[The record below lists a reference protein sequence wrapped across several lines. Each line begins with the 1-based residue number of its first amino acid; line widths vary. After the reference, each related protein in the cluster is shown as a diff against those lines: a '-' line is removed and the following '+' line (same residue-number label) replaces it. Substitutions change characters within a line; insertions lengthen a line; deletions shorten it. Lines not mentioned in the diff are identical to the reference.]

1 MIAPIPSEPG
11 RIGFTFGELRKLPAF
26 LRRDLLVAWSYRVA
40 FVSDFV
46 NLGGQVL
53 LFYFVGQMIDQ
64 SKLPTFAG
72 TEVTYLEFAAVGIA
86 LAVFLQ
92 LGLDRVASALRG
104 EQLMGTLESLLVT
117 PTAPA
122 TIQLGSVAF
131 DLVYIPLR
139 TAIFLVAVAM
149 IFGLH
154 FDVAGLAPAL
164 LVLLVFIPFVW
175 GLGVASAALIMTFRR
190 GGGLV
195 GMGVVGLGLIS
206 GIYFPLSLLPDWLAS
221 IAVYNPIAIA
231 IQGMREAL
239 LAGVGW
245 SEIARDVAVLAPM
258 SAASLLLG
266 FAAFRLALR
275 RERRLGTLG
284 LY

>member
-1 MIAPIPSEPG
+1 MIAVPSRSG
-11 RIGFTFGELRKLPAF
+11 RLGFAAGELRKLPAF
-26 LRRDLLVAWSYRVA
+26 IRRDFLVAWSYRVA

-46 NLGGQVL
+46 HLAGQVL
-53 LFYFVGQMIDQ
+53 LFYFVGLMIDQ
-64 SKLPTFAG
+64 SKLPTYAG
-72 TEVTYLEFAAVGIA
+72 TEVTYLEFAAIGIA
-86 LAVFLQ
+86 LAVFMQ

-131 DLVYIPLR
+131 ELIYVPLR
-139 TAIFLVAVAM
+139 TAIFLMAVALV
-149 IFGLH
+149 FGLH
-154 FDVAGLAPAL
+154 FELSGLAPAL
-164 LVLLVFIPFVW
+164 TLLVVFIPFVW
-175 GLGVASAALIMTFRR
+175 GLGVASAALIMTVRR
-190 GGGLV
+190 GSGFV

-206 GIYFPLSLLPDWLAS
+206 GIYFPLDLLPNWLAA
-221 IAVYNPIAIA
+221 IAEFNPVAIA

-239 LAGVGW
+239 LGGTGW
-245 SEIARDVAVLAPM
+245 PEVARDVLILAPM
-258 SAASLLLG
+258 SIVSLVAGLT
-266 FAAFRLALR
+266 AFRFAVG

>member
-1 MIAPIPSEPG
+1 MIAPAPHQAG
-11 RIGFTFGELRKLPAF
+11 RLGFVLGELRKLPAF
-26 LRRDLLVAWSYRVA
+26 VRRDFLVAWSYRMA

-46 NLGGQVL
+46 HLAGQVL
-53 LFYFVGQMIDQ
+53 LFYFVGLMIDQ

-72 TEVTYLEFAAVGIA
+72 TEVTYLEFAAIGIA
-86 LAVFLQ
+86 LAVFMQ
-92 LGLDRVASALRG
+92 LGLDRVAGALRG

-131 DLVYIPLR
+131 ELVYIPFR
-139 TAIFLVAVAM
+139 TAIFLMAVAVA
-149 IFGLH
+149 FGLH
-154 FDVAGLAPAL
+154 FDLGGLAPAL
-164 LVLLVFIPFVW
+164 AVLLVFIPFVW

-190 GGGLV
+190 GGGFV
-195 GMGVVGLGLIS
+195 GMGVVALGLVS
-206 GIYFPLSLLPDWLAS
+206 GIYFPLDLLPGWVEGVAEF
-221 IAVYNPIAIA
+221 NPVAIA

-239 LAGVGW
+239 LGGVGW
-245 SEIARDVAVLAPM
+245 TEIGRDVAVLAPM
-258 SAASLLLG
+258 SALSLLVGL
-266 FAAFRLALR
+266 AAFRLAVR

>member
-1 MIAPIPSEPG
+1 VIASAPGPSS
-11 RIGFTFGELRKLPAF
+11 RFAFAVGELRKLPAF
-26 LRRDLLVAWSYRVA
+26 VRRDFLVAWSYRVA

-46 NLGGQVL
+46 NLAGQVL
-53 LFYFVGQMIDQ
+53 LFYFVGLMIDQ
-64 SKLPTFAG
+64 TKLPTYAG

-86 LAVFLQ
+86 IAVFMQ

-117 PTAPA
+117 PTAPP

-139 TAIFLVAVAM
+139 TAIFLFAVAM
-149 IFGLH
+149 AFGLH
-154 FDVAGLAPAL
+154 FELSGLAPAL
-164 LVLLVFIPFVW
+164 LLLLVFIPFVW
-175 GLGVASAALIMTFRR
+175 GLGVASAGLIMTFRR

-195 GMGVVGLGLIS
+195 GIGVVGLGLVS
-206 GIYFPLSLLPDWLAS
+206 GIYFPLDLLPDWLA
-221 IAVYNPIAIA
+221 AVAEYNPVAIA

-239 LAGVGW
+239 LGGVGW
-245 SEIARDVAVLAPM
+245 SEIARDIAILAPM
-258 SAASLLLG
+258 SAASLGLGLLV
-266 FAAFRLALR
+266 FRLAVR

>member
-1 MIAPIPSEPG
+1 MIVSAPRRAS
-11 RIGFTFGELRKLPAF
+11 RLGFALGELRKLPAF
-26 LRRDLLVAWSYRVA
+26 VRRDFLVAWSYRMA

-46 NLGGQVL
+46 HLAGQVL
-53 LFYFVGQMIDQ
+53 LFYFVGLMIDQ

-72 TEVTYLEFAAVGIA
+72 SEVTYLEFAAIGIA
-86 LAVFLQ
+86 LAVFMQ
-92 LGLDRVASALRG
+92 LGLDRVATALRG

-131 DLVYIPLR
+131 ELVYIPLR
-139 TAIFLVAVAM
+139 TAIFLFAVALA
-149 IFGLH
+149 FGLH
-154 FDVAGLAPAL
+154 FELSGLGPAL
-164 LVLLVFIPFVW
+164 ALLLVFIPFVW
-175 GLGVASAALIMTFRR
+175 GIGVASAALIMTFRR

-195 GMGVVGLGLIS
+195 GMGVVGLGLVS
-206 GIYFPLSLLPDWLAS
+206 GIYFPLDLLPDWLAS
-221 IAVYNPIAIA
+221 IAAFNPVAIA

-239 LAGVGW
+239 LGGVGW
-245 SEIARDVAVLAPM
+245 TEIASDVAVLAPM
-258 SAASLLLG
+258 SAASLALG
-266 FAAFRLALR
+266 VIAFRLAVR